1 MSEAKRGRGRREQPT
16 VSIHLRVSPLEAEL
30 IDLRLAYMAENAAS
44 KNGKPTCKTR
54 SELLRYL
61 MQDVEFLGR
70 PFPQAGPWRE
80 RADAVIAKY
89 DPADQG
95 AEPGAARA
103 ADYEA
108 ERNFPGLRIA
118 ESK

>member
-1 MSEAKRGRGRREQPT
+1 MSEAKRGQGRPEQPT

-30 IDLRLAYMAENAAS
+30 IDLRLAYMAEDAAS

-61 MQDVEFLGR
+61 LQDVEFLGR

-80 RADAVIAKY
+80 ARPGRQPRSEALWSYKMYRAD
-89 DPADQG
+89 PTT
-95 AEPGAARA
+95 
-103 ADYEA
+103 
-108 ERNFPGLRIA
+108 
-118 ESK
+118 

>member
-1 MSEAKRGRGRREQPT
+1 MSEAEHLS

-30 IDLRLAYMAENAAS
+30 IDLRLAFMAEDAAS

-54 SELLRYL
+54 PELLRYL
-61 MQDVEFLGR
+61 PQDVEFLGR

-89 DPADQG
+89 DLPDQG
-95 AEPGAARA
+95 DKPGVTFIG
-103 ADYEA
+103 DEC
-108 ERNFPGLRIA
+108 PWCD
-118 ESK
+118 